1 MQDDRQ
7 SGRMED
13 GMQDGMD
20 DGMEDGMED
29 RIDFSALDPSRNELR
44 WTRSVDA
51 LVGKALVE
59 RRKRLSVEQQ
69 LLRWAR
75 PVLAVAAGLSFVAW
89 TASYLASN
97 RAQQVSTVQNPPALN
112 LANWAANNQIPE
124 PSDLFGTLGGN

>member
-13 GMQDGMD
+13 QMD
-20 DGMEDGMED
+20 DGMED
-29 RIDFSALDPSRNELR
+29 RIDFSALDPNRNELR

>member
-7 SGRMED
+7 SDR
-13 GMQDGMD
+13 
-20 DGMEDGMED
+20 MED
-29 RIDFSALDPSRNELR
+29 RIDFSTLDPSRNELR
-44 WTRSVDA
+44 WTRTVDA
-51 LVGKALVE
+51 LVGRALAD
-59 RRKRLSVEQQ
+59 RHKRLSVEQQ

>member
-7 SGRMED
+7 
-13 GMQDGMD
+13 D
-20 DGMEDGMED
+20 DRIED

-44 WTRSVDA
+44 WTRTVEA

-59 RRKRLSVEQQ
+59 RRKRLSIEQQ

-89 TASYLASN
+89 TAGYFAAN
-97 RAQQVSTVQNPPALN
+97 RSLQVSTVRNPPALT

-124 PSDLFGTLGGN
+124 PSDLFGTLGGNLGGN